1 MKILLWHG
9 YLMSGTGSNIYTANV
24 ARCWKARGHDVLV
37 MCQERHPER
46 FGFVDASCDWRDGL
60 GGDDVPAA
68 VSVHDGGRC
77 MVVVPY
83 IGDVLP
89 VYVLDAYEGI
99 EAKLFTDLTDD
110 ELDLYTSTNVEALA
124 AMIDRFEPDAIIT
137 GHEVM
142 GPYIARDACA
152 RTEADYVAKLHGSA
166 LEYAVKLQDRY
177 RILAAAGLGAA
188 RYVIGGSRYM
198 IEAASE
204 VLPGWEQKARV
215 INPGCDVDLFRPV
228 ERKITTR
235 PRVCYV
241 GKLIASKGVDHL
253 LAALP
258 LLEDG
263 VEAAIIGFGGDEAQL
278 RSLWGALHAGDRARA
293 LEIASSGDI
302 GGHGRLREFLD
313 RQPRSYFER
322 ARTVEVQFPGRLD
335 HGPLSEVLPTFDVLV
350 APSVVAEAF
359 GMVAAEAAACGV
371 LPVVPRHSG
380 IGEAGATLENALG
393 LEGRLTFDPSDP
405 IVGIATAVDG
415 ILAMPEQQRWQRAR
429 EAVAVA
435 RELWSWDVVATKL
448 LDLAGPGVQR

>member
-1 MKILLWHG
+1 
-9 YLMSGTGSNIYTANV
+9 
-24 ARCWKARGHDVLV
+24 
-37 MCQERHPER
+37 
-46 FGFVDASCDWRDGL
+46 
-60 GGDDVPAA
+60 
-68 VSVHDGGRC
+68 
-77 MVVVPY
+77 
-83 IGDVLP
+83 
-89 VYVLDAYEGI
+89 
-99 EAKLFTDLTDD
+99 
-110 ELDLYTSTNVEALA
+110 
-124 AMIDRFEPDAIIT
+124 
-137 GHEVM
+137 
-142 GPYIARDACA
+142 
-152 RTEADYVAKLHGSA
+152 
-166 LEYAVKLQDRY
+166 
-177 RILAAAGLGAA
+177 
-188 RYVIGGSRYM
+188 
-198 IEAASE
+198 
-204 VLPGWEQKARV
+204 
-215 INPGCDVDLFRPV
+215 
-228 ERKITTR
+228 
-235 PRVCYV
+235 
-241 GKLIASKGVDHL
+241 
-253 LAALP
+253 

-263 VEAAIIGFGGDEAQL
+263 VEAVIIGFGGDEAQL

>member
-1 MKILLWHG
+1 
-9 YLMSGTGSNIYTANV
+9 
-24 ARCWKARGHDVLV
+24 
-37 MCQERHPER
+37 
-46 FGFVDASCDWRDGL
+46 
-60 GGDDVPAA
+60 
-68 VSVHDGGRC
+68 
-77 MVVVPY
+77 VVVPY

-263 VEAAIIGFGGDEAQL
+263 VEAVIIGFGGDEAQL